1 MSKKPVA
8 IEIHDVSVRY
18 HEKVVLRDATASVP
32 EGSIC
37 GLVGMNGAGKSTL
50 FKSIMAT
57 VPLEKGSVTLGG
69 RSVKQAQKEGIVAY
83 VPQAEA
89 IDWNFPVSV
98 WDVVMMGRYGFMNIM
113 RTPKR
118 RDIEAVQNALE
129 RVSLTDLAD
138 RQIGQLSGG
147 QRKRVFVARAL
158 AQGASILLLDEPF
171 AGVDAKTEASLVN
184 LLRELQKQQVTTLIA
199 AHDLNTVGS
208 YCDHIILLK
217 QTVIASG
224 PTKKVFT
231 PENIEKTY
239 DSVFVTKKGLASWN
253 S

>member
-1 MSKKPVA
+1 VNKKKAA
-8 IEIHDVSVRY
+8 IEVNNVSVRY
-18 HEKVVLRDATASVP
+18 HEKTVLYDATATVP

-50 FKSIMAT
+50 FKSIMAA
-57 VPLEKGSVTLGG
+57 VPLEKGSVTLAGKP
-69 RSVKQAQKEGIVAY
+69 VKQAQKEGVVAY
-83 VPQAEA
+83 VPQTEA

-98 WDVVMMGRYGFMNIM
+98 RDVVMMGRYGFMNIM
-113 RTPKR
+113 RRPKQ
-118 RDIEAVQNALE
+118 RDIDAVEAALV
-129 RVSLTDLAD
+129 RVHLTDFAD
-138 RQIGQLSGG
+138 RQVGQLSGG

-171 AGVDAKTEASLVN
+171 AGVDAKTEASLVD
-184 LLRELQKQQVTTLIA
+184 LLCELQKQGVTTLIA

-231 PENIEKTY
+231 AKNIEKTY
-239 DSVFVTKKGLASWN
+239 DSSFSTKKGHASWN

>member
-1 MSKKPVA
+1 MKLA
-8 IEIHDVSVRY
+8 IDIQNVSVRY
-18 HEKVVLRDATASVP
+18 HEKTVLQDVTVGVP
-32 EGSIC
+32 EGAIC

-50 FKSIMAT
+50 FKAIMAT
-57 VPLEKGSVTLGG
+57 VSLESGK
-69 RSVKQAQKEGIVAY
+69 VKLNGYTVKTAQKKGFVAY
-83 VPQAEA
+83 VPQLET

-98 WDVVMMGRYGFMNIM
+98 WDVVMMGRYGFMNFL
-113 RTPKR
+113 RTPKSHDVAAVR
-118 RDIEAVQNALE
+118 EALA
-129 RVSLTDLAD
+129 RVHLTDLAN

-171 AGVDAKTEASLVN
+171 AGVDAKTEASLVT
-184 LLRELQKQQVTTLIA
+184 LLRELRTQGVTTLIA
-199 AHDLNTVGS
+199 AHDLNTIGH

-231 PENIEKTY
+231 EKNIAKTY
-239 DSVFVTKKGLASWN
+239 DSIFSQKGGMPWTS
-253 S
+253 